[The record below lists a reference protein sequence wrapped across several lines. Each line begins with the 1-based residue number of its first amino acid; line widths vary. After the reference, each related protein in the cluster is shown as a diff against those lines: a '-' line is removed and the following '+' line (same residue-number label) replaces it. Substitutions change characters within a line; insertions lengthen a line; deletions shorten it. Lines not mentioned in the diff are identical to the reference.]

1 MKRGWIYEDNNGIIK
16 KVSDFAGN
24 LVNKSS
30 VFQRATENKLREQMF
45 KSSFMMQLELFNKNP
60 DYVQSIG
67 TKKLYRKIG
76 LNALNQVNQFAF
88 SYDLYN
94 KAPIIGGT
102 TKNLGALGQ
111 YFGNFMHYPMSF
123 ANLQAKTFKGAF
135 NAVMAGQGMSATEVQ
150 MALAFSGI
158 YLSSILAT
166 AILNFDVDYWINN
179 DTQQR
184 AEALVRGMYGFYRN
198 KNGDISDDEYKRQI
212 SDLTYGRGVK
222 SLIFGSSPDTAQKN
236 LNALI
241 HTAVS
246 LDLIKKPDNELLNF
260 LTDFEEYSNLT
271 NDDRAK
277 YHIQNISNQGYK
289 IAYNWIP
296 AVYEGTPARLFTQ
309 EFKLYPSKKSKS
321 IREKFFGKK
330 LTSNEKKLK
339 ELADI
344 LS

>member
-1 MKRGWIYEDNNGIIK
+1 
-16 KVSDFAGN
+16 
-24 LVNKSS
+24 
-30 VFQRATENKLREQMF
+30 
-45 KSSFMMQLELFNKNP
+45 
-60 DYVQSIG
+60 
-67 TKKLYRKIG
+67 
-76 LNALNQVNQFAF
+76 
-88 SYDLYN
+88 
-94 KAPIIGGT
+94 
-102 TKNLGALGQ
+102 
-111 YFGNFMHYPMSF
+111 
-123 ANLQAKTFKGAF
+123 
-135 NAVMAGQGMSATEVQ
+135 MSATEVQ